1 MADVDKGE
9 KTVISGAIAVWKD
22 VVSLLRDSALLLLA
36 ILLIAF
42 PTTLNSVLVSAGFEE
57 GSFVGFK
64 WKSKLVDSDAAL
76 KEARTTISDLQ
87 KKNDEMAKVLAEV
100 GARINDS
107 SLKKTIAKLEQENK
121 QLMTSTQQ
129 VQASVSNTIA
139 SNAPLVDKALS
150 VTSAN
155 KWGVVFSG
163 DSTLESAKYEVDVVA
178 PKLGLPNPSIYFRQG
193 SYRSVSVVDDKQQ
206 ADQILPKAK
215 MRRQDAYIVNMST
228 WCPRFNQKTGYFECT
243 AP

>member
-1 MADVDKGE
+1 MTDEDTGKA
-9 KTVISGAIAVWKD
+9 TVISEAISVWKD
-22 VVSLLRDSALLLLA
+22 LVSLLRDSSLLLLA
-36 ILLIAF
+36 VLLIAF
-42 PTTLNSVLVSAGFEE
+42 PTRLNSVLVSAGFEE
-57 GSFVGFK
+57 GSVVGFK

-76 KEARTTISDLQ
+76 KETRATISDLQ
-87 KKNDEMAKVLAEV
+87 KKNDEMAKALAE
-100 GARINDS
+100 ANAQINDPA
-107 SLKKTIAKLEQENK
+107 LKENIAKLEQENK
-121 QLMTSTQQ
+121 QLMVTTQQ

-150 VTSAN
+150 VTTAN

-193 SYRSVSVVDDKQQ
+193 SYRSVSVVADKQQ

-228 WCPRFNQKTGYFECT
+228 WCPTFNQRTGYFECT
-243 AP
+243 AS